1 MRLSFTRSAV
11 APCLQALG
19 LIALLGATWYWAL
32 PLPWLAPIYLLLAL
46 WPWFVPA
53 RGAEPAA
60 HASAAVPTSQ
70 ALTAR
75 LSRSTSATALSA
87 AQVAFAV
94 RRLTGELQAQTQAV
108 VQLSSD
114 AEAMTHTEE
123 DSAQRAEQ
131 TLNAAHGVRSRSLDG
146 QGELQRA
153 IELMQRLSAQSDDS
167 RALIDGLSARTEQ
180 IEQVTGV
187 IQSIASQTNLLALN
201 AAIEAARAG
210 EQGRGFAVVADEVRS
225 LAGRTA
231 SATGEV
237 GQMIADIRTQSVAVV
252 SHIQQQSRELG
263 EAAQQIEQTGQ
274 YLQGIAGLAG
284 EVEHEVA
291 QIAAGTESNHQR
303 LASLF
308 EALARLRDAVHASET
323 QTHRLDETAAHL
335 VGQAERVSEQLAS
348 VGLEDYHQ
356 RIYDLAREG
365 AAAIAARFEAD
376 VEAGRIGLDALFDR
390 RYQPIPN
397 TSPCKYRTQFDG
409 YTDQV
414 LPAIQEP
421 LLSRHEGL
429 VFAIAST
436 PEGYVPTHNNAFA
449 RPPSGDPAVDMLKS
463 RSKRL
468 FDDRTGIRCGSHQ
481 QPLLLQTYM
490 RDTGELMHDLS
501 VPIFVK
507 GRHWG
512 GLRLGYRPDATSDE

>member
-1 MRLSFTRSAV
+1 MRALLSSPLQV
-11 APCLQALG
+11 ALLHAAG
-19 LIALLGATWYWAL
+19 LVALLGIHL
-32 PLPWLAPIYLLLAL
+32 FHPLPAALLLPACLALAL
-46 WPWFVPA
+46 WPWAGPW
-53 RGAEPAA
+53 RGASRPPPVAEAA
-60 HASAAVPTSQ
+60 GQHD
-70 ALTAR
+70 LTAR
-75 LSRSTSATALSA
+75 LSRSTTATALSA

-94 RRLTGELQAQTQAV
+94 RRLTGELHAQREAV
-108 VQLSSD
+108 EQLSGD

-131 TLNAAHGVRSRSLDG
+131 TLSAARAVRGRSDDG
-146 QGELQRA
+146 QRELQRA
-153 IELMQRLSAQSDDS
+153 IELMQRLSAQGDDS
-167 RALIDGLSARTEQ
+167 RTLIDGLGARTEQ
-180 IEQVTGV
+180 IEQVTAV

-237 GQMIADIRTQSVAVV
+237 GQMIADIRQQSAAVV
-252 SHIQQQSRELG
+252 NHIQQQSRELD
-263 EAAQQIEQTGQ
+263 EAAREVERTGQ
-274 YLQGIAGLAG
+274 LLQGIAGLAG
-284 EVEHEVA
+284 DVEREVA
-291 QIAAGTESNHQR
+291 QITVGTESNHQR

-308 EALARLRDAVHASET
+308 EALGRLRDTVSASEAQT
-323 QTHRLDETAAHL
+323 QRLDDTAAQL
-335 VGQAERVSEQLAS
+335 VGEAEQVSEQLAAF
-348 VGLEDYHQ
+348 GLDDYHQ
-356 RIYDLAREG
+356 RVYDLAREG

-376 VEAGRIGLDALFDR
+376 IEAGRIGVEALFDR
-390 RYQPIPN
+390 RFQPIPN
-397 TSPCKYRTQFDG
+397 TRPVQYRSAFDG

-429 VFAIAST
+429 VFAIATT

-449 RPPSGDPAVDMLKS
+449 HPPTGDPAVDMLRS
-463 RSKRL
+463 RSKRK
-468 FDDRTGIRCGSHQ
+468 FDDRTGIRCGSHR

-501 VPIFVK
+501 VPILVR

-512 GLRLGYRPDATSDE
+512 GLRLGYRPAPA